1 MGSAGRVL
9 IIPKGPYDS
18 SVTYSQLDM
27 VRYDRHTWICKKA
40 CTGVTPS
47 ESAYWMEIGADGLD
61 GAPGR
66 DGEDFN
72 SELLDPINRN
82 IAKLETSVEEINAE
96 LNNKAPR
103 THTHSEFETIN
114 TEINSINTELDNKAS
129 NTHTHSEFETI
140 NTRIGNVETALDN
153 KAPKTHTHSEFE
165 TINTQIDNVET
176 ALDNKAPKTHTHSEF
191 ETINT
196 EISSIK
202 TELNNKAPKNHTH
215 SEFDTLRT
223 RVGNVETALDNKAPK
238 NHTHAE
244 FGITLTG
251 TLTAGMTSITFQNE
265 SITDNCYITPFTSVY
280 GVNPTA
286 ISASNGSITLTFKA
300 QTQDIGVKVVVR

>member
-72 SELLDPINRN
+72 SELLDPINGN

-96 LNNKAPR
+96 LN
-103 THTHSEFETIN
+103 
-114 TEINSINTELDNKAS
+114 
-129 NTHTHSEFETI
+129 
-140 NTRIGNVETALDN
+140 
-153 KAPKTHTHSEFE
+153 
-165 TINTQIDNVET
+165 
-176 ALDNKAPKTHTHSEF
+176 NKAPKTHTHSEF

-196 EISSIK
+196 EISSINTELDDKAPRTHTHSEFETINTEIKNIQETLKNSSSSGSSGSHTHSEFETINTEISSIK
-202 TELNNKAPKNHTH
+202 TELDNKAPKNHTH

-223 RVGNVETALDNKAPK
+223 RVGNVEMALNNKAPK
-238 NHTHAE
+238 THTHAE
-244 FGITLTG
+244 FGTTLTG
-251 TLTAGMTSITFQNE
+251 TLTSGMTSITFQNE
-265 SITDNCYITPFTSVY
+265 SITDNCDITPFTSVY

-286 ISASNGSITLTFKA
+286 ISTSNGSITLTFKA

>member
-72 SELLDPINRN
+72 SELLDPINGN

-96 LNNKAPR
+96 LNNKAPK

-114 TEINSINTELDNKAS
+114 TEIKNIQETLKNSS
-129 NTHTHSEFETI
+129 SS
-140 NTRIGNVETALDN
+140 G
-153 KAPKTHTHSEFE
+153 SSG
-165 TINTQIDNVET
+165 
-176 ALDNKAPKTHTHSEF
+176 THTHSEF

-223 RVGNVETALDNKAPK
+223 RVGNVEMALDNKAPK

-244 FGITLTG
+244 FGTTLTG
-251 TLTAGMTSITFQNE
+251 TLTAGLTSITFQNE
-265 SITDNCYITPFTSVY
+265 NITDNCDITPFTSVY

-286 ISASNGSITLTFKA
+286 ISTSNGSITLTFKA

>member
-18 SVTYSQLDM
+18 SATYSQLDM

-72 SELLDPINRN
+72 SELLDPINGN

-96 LNNKAPR
+96 LDNKASNTHTHREFETINTEISSINTELDNKAPKN
-103 THTHSEFETIN
+103 HTHSEFETIN
-114 TEINSINTELDNKAS
+114 TEIKNIQETLKNSS
-129 NTHTHSEFETI
+129 SS
-140 NTRIGNVETALDN
+140 G
-153 KAPKTHTHSEFE
+153 SSGS
-165 TINTQIDNVET
+165 Q
-176 ALDNKAPKTHTHSEF
+176 F

-215 SEFDTLRT
+215 SEFDALRT
-223 RVGNVETALDNKAPK
+223 RVGNVEMALDNKAPK
-238 NHTHAE
+238 THTHAE
-244 FGITLTG
+244 FGTTLTG
-251 TLTAGMTSITFQNE
+251 TLTAGLTSITFQNE
-265 SITDNCYITPFTSVY
+265 NITDNCYITPFTSVY

-286 ISASNGSITLTFKA
+286 ISTSNGSITLTFKP
-300 QTQDIGVKVVVR
+300 QTQDIGVKVVVK

>member
-18 SVTYSQLDM
+18 SATYSQLDM

-72 SELLDPINRN
+72 SELLDPINGN
-82 IAKLETSVEEINAE
+82 IAKLETSVEEINTE
-96 LNNKAPR
+96 LN
-103 THTHSEFETIN
+103 
-114 TEINSINTELDNKAS
+114 
-129 NTHTHSEFETI
+129 
-140 NTRIGNVETALDN
+140 
-153 KAPKTHTHSEFE
+153 
-165 TINTQIDNVET
+165 
-176 ALDNKAPKTHTHSEF
+176 NKAPKTHTHSEF

-215 SEFDTLRT
+215 SEFDTIRT
-223 RVGNVETALDNKAPK
+223 RVSNVEMALDNKAPK

-244 FGITLTG
+244 FGTTLTG
-251 TLTAGMTSITFQNE
+251 TLTAGLTSITFQNE
-265 SITDNCYITPFTSVY
+265 SITDNCDITPFTSVY

-286 ISASNGSITLTFKA
+286 ISTSNGSITLTFKA